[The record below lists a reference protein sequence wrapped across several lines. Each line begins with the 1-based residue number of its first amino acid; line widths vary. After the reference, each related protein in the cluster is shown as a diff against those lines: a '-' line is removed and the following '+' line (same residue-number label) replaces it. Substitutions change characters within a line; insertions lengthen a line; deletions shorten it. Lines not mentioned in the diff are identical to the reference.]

1 MSQGA
6 IHALSAFVIN
16 EVASLSTRSCPLHS
30 LVWEGLSHALG
41 NFQQLLCCKK
51 KKKKLKS
58 SNTNKRK
65 RKRKAQTLEL

>member
-41 NFQQLLCCKK
+41 HFQQLL
-51 KKKKLKS
+51 
-58 SNTNKRK
+58 
-65 RKRKAQTLEL
+65 

>member
-1 MSQGA
+1 MKISQEKRKEEELQRTNEITPMSQGA

-41 NFQQLLCCKK
+41 HFQQLL
-51 KKKKLKS
+51 
-58 SNTNKRK
+58 
-65 RKRKAQTLEL
+65 